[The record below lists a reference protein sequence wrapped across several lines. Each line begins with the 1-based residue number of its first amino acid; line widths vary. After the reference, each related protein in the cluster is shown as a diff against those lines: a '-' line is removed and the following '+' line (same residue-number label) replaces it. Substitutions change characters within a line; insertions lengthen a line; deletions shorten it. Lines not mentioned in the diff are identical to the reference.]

1 MIAQT
6 SGSKR
11 RNFYLLLLALILL
24 VTVMDYQQEKS
35 GADIL
40 RHVML
45 CPVYL
50 LAGHGIAALFPPV
63 DRASSSWWID
73 MERHILD
80 GLSLAIFPVVVI
92 LDHPGNPSGATADL
106 TPVHAALRFRAM
118 RDVVGEAPTFDQV
131 ITATLP
137 RCHRASP

>member
-6 SGSKR
+6 SGSNR

-50 LAGHGIAALFPPV
+50 LAGHSIAALFPPV

-92 LDHPGNPSGATADL
+92 LDHPGVTLLEQLQTLLLFMLLYVFARCVMSWVKHRPSTK
-106 TPVHAALRFRAM
+106 
-118 RDVVGEAPTFDQV
+118 
-131 ITATLP
+131 
-137 RCHRASP
+137 

>member
-6 SGSKR
+6 SGSNR

-24 VTVMDYQQEKS
+24 VTVMDYQQGRS

-92 LDHPGNPSGATADL
+92 LDHPGVNLLEQLQTLLLFMLAYVSARCVMSWVKHRPST
-106 TPVHAALRFRAM
+106 R
-118 RDVVGEAPTFDQV
+118 
-131 ITATLP
+131 
-137 RCHRASP
+137 